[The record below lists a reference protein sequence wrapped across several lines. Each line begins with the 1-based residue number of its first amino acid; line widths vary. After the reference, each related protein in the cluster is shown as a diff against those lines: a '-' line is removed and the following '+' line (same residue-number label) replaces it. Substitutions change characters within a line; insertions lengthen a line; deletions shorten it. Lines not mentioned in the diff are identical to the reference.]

1 MAAKGSGNASQRQ
14 CLGHEGTG
22 SVFDVRAAETQ
33 VKGSVLA
40 TKAVGLQGIGSVLD
54 VKAAANT
61 SHRRGFSP
69 LMSSADSSALDVD
82 VGAEGAADSP
92 CSKARTVLRTDGP
105 DHLGLWSTWTSAQMA
120 LITSGF
126 ASAARGE
133 AEDADRNRGRHGE
146 ADVGLGRVRCAL
158 PTPCGQTLCAIN
170 PHPRPHPRPCQGTT
184 SDVLM
189 LVLVLVLVLL
199 SPGHSLTF
207 PPFDVSGDRGTR
219 PKAGRHHPG

>member
-1 MAAKGSGNASQRQ
+1 MSMSGRKALQTVHAAK
-14 CLGHEGTG
+14 H
-22 SVFDVRAAETQ
+22 
-33 VKGSVLA
+33 
-40 TKAVGLQGIGSVLD
+40 GLS
-54 VKAAANT
+54 
-61 SHRRGFSP
+61 
-69 LMSSADSSALDVD
+69 
-82 VGAEGAADSP
+82 
-92 CSKARTVLRTDGP
+92 
-105 DHLGLWSTWTSAQMA
+105 SAQMA

-158 PTPCGQTLCAIN
+158 PTPYGQTLCADPPNTLWPTPCGQTLCAMN